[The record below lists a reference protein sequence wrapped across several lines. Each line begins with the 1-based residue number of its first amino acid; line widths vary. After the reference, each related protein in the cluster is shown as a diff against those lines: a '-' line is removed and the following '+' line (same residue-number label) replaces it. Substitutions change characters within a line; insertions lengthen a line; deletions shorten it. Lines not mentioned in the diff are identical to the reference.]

1 MTRVPARMAGWFA
14 ICVLLTLAL
23 ADAKAASSASI
34 SFTKL
39 NVHVDAFPVNGT
51 AYHGYTPHR
60 FEIHNSSGKKRK
72 VTITLPSN
80 PDPEDFSI
88 ERITRTITVAPGT
101 SVKVLL
107 LQPPLTLG
115 YSSNSVRV
123 TIDGKTRYLANGY
136 SPRLG
141 NAFNTGHHQER
152 VVLLSRSIDKTDL
165 ENKVTAKVRTS
176 GGGGHHH
183 GHGPGSPASGIAS
196 FETAD
201 SDLSNW
207 NTHWLAYSSYDAI
220 IMTGREW
227 SAAPRNVRKAIER
240 WMLCGGHLYVLGPG
254 YQPAAVWPNVKAY
267 FGSRKIR
274 NMGLGSSCVFES
286 DNDVARQGIVEDL
299 NAKKETSIPLLGEL
313 REGVES
319 LHYDDHHYYGY
330 RGGPFGGD
338 SESDFNHY
346 FPVVDSSRV
355 PVRLVVGLLTLFL
368 ILAGPVTLVFLS
380 RKGKRSWFL
389 WMLPAISFAVSALV
403 FIMSFLSE
411 GITPRIRLA
420 SVTLLD
426 QVGQEATT
434 IGGTAIYAP
443 LSPGKLAFDGISEV
457 TPLYDPNSR
466 ELGGGRRVT
475 WTDGGK
481 QHFDGSWVSSRVP
494 THFAIRKSEH
504 REERLEVNWLA
515 GDIPEVL
522 NGLGGHINELYLCR
536 SDGTLFTS
544 ENITAGKKVKLK
556 EVTDARGRS
565 SFRKLP
571 EFTKAVLDSR
581 SLSGPYSGGTL
592 PRTQLVAGVY
602 WASLSNSPFL
612 ENPLEGRSAKL
623 EMESHIV
630 GILGYGD
637 NGKPS
642 P

>member
-1 MTRVPARMAGWFA
+1 MTRFPARLSGWFS
-14 ICVLLTLAL
+14 ICALLGLTL

-34 SFTKL
+34 SFTTLK
-39 NVHVDAFPVNGT
+39 VHVDALPVSGT

-60 FEIHNSSGKKRK
+60 FEIHNSSSKKRK
-72 VTITLPSN
+72 ITLTLPSSPN
-80 PDPEDFSI
+80 PEDFSI

-123 TIDGKTRYLANGY
+123 TVDGQTRYLANGY
-136 SPRLG
+136 SQRLG
-141 NAFNTGHHQER
+141 DAYNTGNYKER

-165 ENKVTAKVRTS
+165 ENKVTAKVGTS
-176 GGGGHHH
+176 PGSSGGHHH
-183 GHGPGSPASGIAS
+183 GYGSGPPGPFAS

-201 SDLSNW
+201 SDLSDW

-220 IMTGREW
+220 VVAGKEW

-254 YQPAAVWPNVKAY
+254 YLPADIWPKAKSY
-267 FGSRKIR
+267 ASSRKIK
-274 NMGLGSSCVFES
+274 NMGLGSSYVFES
-286 DNDVARQGIVEDL
+286 NDDRARQRIVNDL
-299 NAKKETSIPLLGEL
+299 DAKKENPIPLLGEL
-313 REGVES
+313 RNGVES
-319 LHYDDHHYYGY
+319 LHNEDSYYGHH
-330 RGGPFGGD
+330 GGPFGGD
-338 SESDFNHY
+338 SESDFNRY

-380 RKGKRSWFL
+380 RKGKRFWFL
-389 WMLPAISFAVSALV
+389 WMLPAISFVVSALV

-411 GITPRIRLA
+411 GITPRIRMA

-443 LSPGKLAFDGISEV
+443 LSPGILKFDGTSEV

-466 ELGGGRRVT
+466 ELGGSRRVT

-481 QHFDGSWVSSRVP
+481 QHFDGSWISSRVP
-494 THFAIRKSEH
+494 AHFAIRKSEH
-504 REERLEVNWLA
+504 REERLQVNWLA

-522 NGLGGHINELYLCR
+522 NGLGGHIKELYLCR
-536 SDGTLFTS
+536 WDGTLFTG
-544 ENITAGKKVKLK
+544 ENITAGKKVKLR
-556 EVTDARGRS
+556 EVTDTRGRS
-565 SFRKLP
+565 SFRELP
-571 EFTKAVLDSR
+571 EFTKAVLEFR
-581 SLSGPYSGGTL
+581 AGHGGTL
-592 PRTQLVAGVY
+592 PRNQLVAGVY

-623 EMESHIV
+623 EVESHII

-637 NGKPS
+637 SGKPTL
-642 P
+642 

>member
-1 MTRVPARMAGWFA
+1 MTRFPARPAGWSA
-14 ICVLLTLAL
+14 ICALLVLTL
-23 ADAKAASSASI
+23 ADAKAASSSSI

-39 NVHVDAFPVNGT
+39 NVHVDAFPVSGT

-60 FEIHNSSGKKRK
+60 FEIHNSSSKKRK
-72 VTITLPSN
+72 VTLTLPSR
-80 PDPEDFSI
+80 PDSEEFSI

-107 LQPPLTLG
+107 LQPPLSLG

-123 TIDGKTRYLANGY
+123 TVDGKTRFITNGY

-141 NAFNTGHHQER
+141 DAFNTGFSKER
-152 VVLLSRSIDKTDL
+152 VVLLSRSIDETDL
-165 ENKVTAKVRTS
+165 ENKVTAKVGTS
-176 GGGGHHH
+176 AGSSGGHHH
-183 GHGPGSPASGIAS
+183 MHGPGPPVSGIAS
-196 FETAD
+196 FEKAG
-201 SDLSNW
+201 SELSNW

-220 IMTGREW
+220 IMTGMEW

-240 WMLCGGHLYVLGPG
+240 WMLCGGHLYVFGPG
-254 YQPAAVWPNVKAY
+254 YQPADVWPSGKARV
-267 FGSRKIR
+267 GSRKIR
-274 NMGLGSSCVFES
+274 NVGLGSSCVFES
-286 DNDVARQGIVEDL
+286 DNDTARQQIVNDL
-299 NAKKETSIPLLGEL
+299 DAMKENPIPLLGEL
-313 REGVES
+313 QNGVES
-319 LHYDDHHYYGY
+319 LHYEDHYRYY
-330 RGGPFGGD
+330 GPFGND
-338 SESDFNHY
+338 SESDFNRY
-346 FPVVDSSRV
+346 FPVVASSRV

-380 RKGKRSWFL
+380 RKGKRFWFL
-389 WMLPAISFAVSALV
+389 WMLPTISFAVSALV

-411 GITPRIRLA
+411 GITPRLRLT

-426 QVGQEATT
+426 QVTQEATT

-443 LSPGKLAFDGISEV
+443 LSPGTLAFDGKSEV
-457 TPLYDPNSR
+457 TPLYDPNSN
-466 ELGGGRRVT
+466 ELGGGREVT

-481 QHFDGSWVSSRVP
+481 QHFDGSWISSRVP
-494 THFAIRKSEH
+494 AHFAIRKSEH
-504 REERLEVNWLA
+504 REERLEVNWLT

-522 NGLGGHINELYLCR
+522 NGLGGHIKELYLCR
-536 SDGTLFTS
+536 WDGTLFTG
-544 ENITAGKKVKLK
+544 ENITAGKKVKLRQ
-556 EVTDARGRS
+556 VTDARGRS

-571 EFTKAVLDSR
+571 EFTKAVLGSGGH
-581 SLSGPYSGGTL
+581 SGPHSD
-592 PRTQLVAGVY
+592 PRNQLVAGVY

-637 NGKPS
+637 SGRPS